1 MPSLTVRAM
10 AEMLRLPAYE
20 QVRILAEQK
29 HPKQAPQIFRTP
41 YYQPAVAG
49 IRAFYAE
56 GNDVKQ
62 LTAARAKALNASQQS
77 RRENVLRVIDK
88 FEASAGAKR
97 SLVIAKN
104 GKYTAIVGDVELRL
118 SPDIQALDG
127 DKPVFIYYNC
137 RATGLDEEAAKSTLE
152 IAHWVLEANGLD
164 VKPVQVEYLDL
175 ATGVLHR
182 VKKRRP
188 TTVKALKSNAK
199 IISTLWPSL

>member
-20 QVRILAEQK
+20 QVRILTEQK

-41 YYQPAVAG
+41 YYQPAITG

-56 GNDVKQ
+56 GNDLKQ
-62 LTAARAKALNASQQS
+62 LNAARSKALNAAQLS

-88 FEASAGAKR
+88 FEKSSAAKR

-104 GKYTAIVGDVELRL
+104 AKYTASVDDVQLRL

-137 RATGLDEEAAKSTLE
+137 RAMGLDEEAAKSTLE
-152 IAHWVLEANGLD
+152 IAHWVLEENGVD
-164 VKPVQVEYLDL
+164 VKPIQIEYLDL
-175 ATGVLHR
+175 ATGTLHR

-188 TTVKALKSNAK
+188 TTVKALKANAK

>member
-41 YYQPAVAG
+41 YYQPAITG
-49 IRAFYAE
+49 IRAFYAN
-56 GNDVKQ
+56 GNDLTQ
-62 LTAARAKALNASQQS
+62 LTAARGKALNASQQS
-77 RRENVLRVIDK
+77 RRDNVLRVIDK
-88 FEASAGAKR
+88 FEASSAIKR
-97 SLVIAKN
+97 PLVIAKN
-104 GKYTAIVGDVELRL
+104 SKYTASVGDVQLRL
-118 SPDIQALDG
+118 SPDIQAFDG
-127 DKPVFIYYNC
+127 NKPVFIYYNC
-137 RATGLDEEAAKSTLE
+137 RATRLDEEAARSTLE
-152 IAHWVLEANGLD
+152 IAHWVLETNGVD
-164 VKPVQVEYLDL
+164 VKPIQVEYLDL

-188 TTVKALKSNAK
+188 TTVKALKGNAK